1 MGFVQDHRGSG
12 KLEPESQSLKFPV
25 RCSFHWNSLTWKWTQ
40 WPLNCPPP
48 LLHTVPSRSHNSLIT
63 FTVLY
68 HQKFKIVFYINNLFR
83 GSQVFSK
90 PTEPGVLCISI
101 PCERVKMASILR
113 RKRSFLFCFEKLSKR
128 SERVKNSC
136 AFTRKIIYVLNSST
150 LLAVFLSLISNYNP
164 PNTSTGMKL

>member
-1 MGFVQDHRGSG
+1 
-12 KLEPESQSLKFPV
+12 
-25 RCSFHWNSLTWKWTQ
+25 
-40 WPLNCPPP
+40 
-48 LLHTVPSRSHNSLIT
+48 
-63 FTVLY
+63 
-68 HQKFKIVFYINNLFR
+68 
-83 GSQVFSK
+83 
-90 PTEPGVLCISI
+90 
-101 PCERVKMASILR
+101 MASILR